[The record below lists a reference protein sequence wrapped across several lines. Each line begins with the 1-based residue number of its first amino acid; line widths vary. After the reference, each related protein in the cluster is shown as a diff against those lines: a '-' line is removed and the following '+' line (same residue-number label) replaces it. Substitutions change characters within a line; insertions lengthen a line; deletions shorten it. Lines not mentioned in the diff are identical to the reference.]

1 MLPTSVPLPSP
12 LMSVLM
18 KPHCGQKCVGD
29 AAHYLHL
36 HLYKHFL
43 LRGGWKVIWL
53 YGRIV
58 NCKYKA

>member
-43 LRGGWKVIWL
+43 LRGPGRL
-53 YGRIV
+53 YGSMGG
-58 NCKYKA
+58 